1 MKDRG
6 RYVHQEGMS
15 SRQYISIDRKFVWH
29 LSSTSISVMRTGVI
43 CEALGSC
50 HPLFLQASKHNR
62 HVFRLQNH
70 CALGLTNK
78 RRCERG
84 MRSQQLHS
92 LLDVKPSRS
101 PPSFVNKSGQ
111 SAYLVTLYLSP
122 GASERKTKY
131 IFEFSGAWRFLLL
144 YF

>member
-1 MKDRG
+1 MKDG
-6 RYVHQEGMS
+6 GWHVHQEGMS

-62 HVFRLQNH
+62 HVFRLQKH
-70 CALGLTNK
+70 CALGLVNK
-78 RRCERG
+78 RRGERG

-92 LLDVKPSRS
+92 LLDAKPSRCVPRLS
-101 PPSFVNKSGQ
+101 CSRSLNKPRQ
-111 SAYLVTLYLSP
+111 PAYLVTLYLRP
-122 GASERKTKY
+122 QTSERKTNY
-131 IFEFSGAWRFLLL
+131 IFELS
-144 YF
+144 